1 MRRRSAAELIAAGLA
16 ALGVAASALLLA
28 SPAYAHNYLISSTPA
43 EGSTVSELPAAF
55 SVTTNEALLDLA
67 GDGSGFA
74 LEVTDAGGLFYG
86 DGCVSIVDA
95 TLATGASLGDAGP
108 YSLTWQLVSADG
120 HSVSGSLAFEWT
132 PAPGTELDEGSPT
145 PPDCGGTAASNGQ
158 VPTTNTAQAVRTDP
172 DLSDVLWIGGA
183 LAAVLVAVAV
193 TVLVVSRKPRKG

>member
-1 MRRRSAAELIAAGLA
+1 MTRRSAAGLIAAGLA
-16 ALGVAASALLLA
+16 VVGVATSAVLVA

-55 SVTTNEALLDLA
+55 SVTTNESLLDLA

-74 LEVTDAGGLFYG
+74 LEVTDAAGLFYG

-95 TLATGASLGDAGP
+95 TLSTGASLGDAGP

-120 HSVSGSLAFEWT
+120 HSVSGSFAFDWA
-132 PAPGTELDEGSPT
+132 PAPGTELAEGSPT
-145 PPDCGGTAASNGQ
+145 PPDCGGTAASTGQ
-158 VPTTNTAQAVRTDP
+158 IPATNTAQAVRTDA

-183 LAAVLVAVAV
+183 LVAVLIAVAV
-193 TVLVVSRKPRKG
+193 TVLVVSRKPGKG